1 MKAFLL
7 EVLAAMKEGPRLYFA
22 PVVGA
27 IKAAASRATPSTR
40 RPMK

>member
-1 MKAFLL
+1 MTAFFR
-7 EVLAAMKEGPRLYFA
+7 EVIIAIKEGPVLYFA

-27 IKAAASRATPSTR
+27 INAASRSTPTPR

>member
-27 IKAAASRATPSTR
+27 IKAASQSTPR

>member
-1 MKAFLL
+1 MKAFLI
-7 EVLAAMKEGPRLYFA
+7 EVIAAMKEGPGLYFA

-27 IKAAASRATPSTR
+27 IKAASRAMPTPR

>member
-1 MKAFLL
+1 MTAFLL
-7 EVLAAMKEGPRLYFA
+7 EVLAAIKEGPRLFFA

-27 IKAAASRATPSTR
+27 IKSASQSAPR